1 MRQKLWGAGQSP
13 ASHTGF
19 HARYFISVDLDS
31 CTGCR
36 ACVLACSWHLSRE
49 FNPEISNIDVIRDDQ
64 RGELKVILHSS
75 CDHCIGEDFP
85 WCVKFC
91 APRAIKQVISAE
103 DSNYFVP
110 PREMG

>member
-1 MRQKLWGAGQSP
+1 MGRRPVP
-13 ASHTGF
+13 ASHTGY

-36 ACVLACSWHLSRE
+36 ACVLACSWHLSRT

-91 APRAIKQVISAE
+91 ALARHQAG
-103 DSNYFVP
+103 YL
-110 PREMG
+110 G